1 MLIAAAEPLGDVT
14 LLWRAAEQLR
24 IGPAAAAP
32 AEAAGLVEFG
42 SRVRFRHP
50 LVRSA
55 VYRAASPADR
65 SQVHAALADATD
77 VDADPDRRAWH
88 RAYATMGLDEAV
100 AAELQRSAVRAQRRG
115 GAAAAAA
122 FLQRAAELTP
132 DPARRGARALAG
144 AEAKLDAADPDAAS
158 ALLATADLCPLD
170 RYERARVRR
179 LRAQIVFSLSRGSDA
194 VPLLLD
200 AANSLA
206 GLDPGLA
213 RETYLEAFT
222 AAAFAGRLGNLHN
235 VREAAAAVLATPAE
249 ISPLDPLDALMRGI
263 ATALSRG
270 YQAGV
275 PPLRLAL
282 EAFGRADDDSADV
295 NRWLWLAC
303 RIASD
308 LWDDQLWDE
317 LASRGVR
324 VAREAGVLSV
334 LPIAECYRAGV
345 HLHAGE
351 FAAASALMA
360 ESTAITQK
368 TATAPLIYAL
378 PMLFAYRGDEAE
390 AVPLIEAARKD
401 ATARG
406 QGLAL
411 SMIDCSRA
419 VLFNGLARYEEA
431 TAAADAGSRSRWAR
445 SVRFRAARTDRS
457 RRAERPRPT
466 RLRDA

>member
-1 MLIAAAEPLGDVT
+1 
-14 LLWRAAEQLR
+14 
-24 IGPAAAAP
+24 
-32 AEAAGLVEFG
+32 
-42 SRVRFRHP
+42 VRFRHP

-55 VYRAASPADR
+55 VYRAASPGDR
-65 SQVHAALADATD
+65 CQVRAALADATD
-77 VDADPDRRAWH
+77 AHADPDRRAWH
-88 RAYATMGLDEAV
+88 RAYATMRLDETV

-170 RYERARVRR
+170 RYERARVQR
-179 LRAQIVFSLSRGSDA
+179 LRAEIVFSLSRGSDA

-206 GLDPGLA
+206 CLDPGLA

-235 VREAAAAVLATPAE
+235 AREAAAAVLATPAE
-249 ISPLDPLDALMRGI
+249 VSPLDPLDALMRGI

-275 PPLRLAL
+275 PPLRQAL
-282 EAFGRADDDSADV
+282 EAFRRADEDSADV

-308 LWDDQLWDE
+308 LWNDQLWDE

-334 LPIAECYRAGV
+334 LPIAANYRGGV

-360 ESTAITQK
+360 ESTAITQQ
-368 TATAPLIYAL
+368 TATAPLIYSL
-378 PMLFAYRGDEAE
+378 PMLLAY
-390 AVPLIEAARKD
+390 AAPMLK
-401 ATARG
+401 
-406 QGLAL
+406 
-411 SMIDCSRA
+411 
-419 VLFNGLARYEEA
+419 
-431 TAAADAGSRSRWAR
+431 
-445 SVRFRAARTDRS
+445 RFR
-457 RRAERPRPT
+457 
-466 RLRDA
+466 